1 MRYWAYNRK
10 TGRKVQIV
18 TEDEKSYFE
27 SNPSTNVFRYVPIT
41 APPPAERPQEVKAA
55 EKAEAPAEK
64 ATKRQ
69 KGKTTGNDTNK

>member
-1 MRYWAYNRK
+1 MQ
-10 TGRKVQIV
+10 VV
-18 TEDEKSYFE
+18 TEDEKAYFE
-27 SNPSTNVFRYVPIT
+27 SKPSTNVFRYVPIEL
-41 APPPAERPQEVKAA
+41 PPAERPQEVKAA